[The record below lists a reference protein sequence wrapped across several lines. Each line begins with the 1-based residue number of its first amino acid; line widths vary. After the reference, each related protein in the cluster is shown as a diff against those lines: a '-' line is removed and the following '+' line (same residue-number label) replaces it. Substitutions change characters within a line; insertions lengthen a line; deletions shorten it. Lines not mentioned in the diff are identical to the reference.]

1 MVVKKY
7 ETVPYNILRISY
19 YLLQGPT
26 MYTHKLF
33 LFMFMFTRVMSCPCP
48 GCGEVEMGKGDGGG
62 SGGGRGGIRTWG
74 ILQVEDNQTRGKR
87 T

>member
-1 MVVKKY
+1 
-7 ETVPYNILRISY
+7 
-19 YLLQGPT
+19 

-33 LFMFMFTRVMSCPCP
+33 LLMFMFTRVMSCP
-48 GCGEVEMGKGDGGG
+48 GCGEVEMGRGVGEG
-62 SGGGRGGIRTWG
+62 GGIRTWG